1 MKRAINDAPAMI
13 DEAVAAVES
22 GGVPVGTACRCG
34 RGERLASGGMAT
46 KVEEGHFGIRLR
58 GYLMTGVSYMIPF
71 VAGGGILIAL
81 SFMLGP
87 GTRS

>member
-1 MKRAINDAPAMI
+1 
-13 DEAVAAVES
+13 
-22 GGVPVGTACRCG
+22 
-34 RGERLASGGMAT
+34 MAT

-81 SFMLGP
+81 SFMLGGYRDRRGQRRRLRVHRP
-87 GTRS
+87 VQLLRS

>member
-1 MKRAINDAPAMI
+1 
-13 DEAVAAVES
+13 
-22 GGVPVGTACRCG
+22 
-34 RGERLASGGMAT
+34 MAT

-87 GTRS
+87 GYEIVEVNADVPGVHRPVQLLRPE